1 MNKRILIAAAV
12 AAALSV
18 GVAFAQYPILD
29 RIAEKVITKYQSSTC
44 EQLWEARGKP
54 KSEEEQ
60 KVVGFLRSD
69 PQMRTYFM
77 NKIAGPIANKM
88 FGRSSLDDAD
98 CAKVGVASIP
108 SRRQTALMSRQ
119 RSIERSLWE

>member
-1 MNKRILIAAAV
+1 MNVNKWSV
-12 AAALSV
+12 AAAAAALVAS
-18 GVAFAQYPILD
+18 GVALAQYPILD

-54 KSEEEQ
+54 KSAEEE

-77 NKIAGPIANKM
+77 NKVAGPIANKM
-88 FGRSSLDDAD
+88 FECGM
-98 CAKVGVASIP
+98 VP
-108 SRRQTALMSRQ
+108 
-119 RSIERSLWE
+119 